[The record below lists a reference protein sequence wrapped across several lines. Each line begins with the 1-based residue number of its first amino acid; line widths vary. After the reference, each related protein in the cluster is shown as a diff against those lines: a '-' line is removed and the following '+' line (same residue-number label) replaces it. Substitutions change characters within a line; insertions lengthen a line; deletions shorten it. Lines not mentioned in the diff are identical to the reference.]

1 LASTY
6 KRVNAIVKEREKDI
20 LKLLSGKERVHF
32 SAMKCC
38 VNVQKAMSREKTEER
53 VVMQINANNLH
64 QRKFFFM
71 KHPWV
76 AGC

>member
-6 KRVNAIVKEREKDI
+6 QRVNAIVKEWENEF

-38 VNVQKAMSREKTEER
+38 VNVQKAMSTEKTEGR

-64 QRKFFFM
+64 QRKFL
-71 KHPWV
+71 
-76 AGC
+76 